1 MKGIVLNQTREMM
14 ASTVEATVEAVKE
27 VGKGIAGAASG
38 AIMEAFKE
46 TLTEGGENSM
56 TRYRVRYFPYTTMIN
71 IFGFRMILEC
81 ITDRQTDETR
91 ERGSDPNDIISLEC
105 KLDCRGQIIISV
117 GVGVLAGALI
127 LAVGRWG
134 LRYMVVDKL

>member
-1 MKGIVLNQTREMM
+1 M
-14 ASTVEATVEAVKE
+14 
-27 VGKGIAGAASG
+27 
-38 AIMEAFKE
+38 
-46 TLTEGGENSM
+46 
-56 TRYRVRYFPYTTMIN
+56 
-71 IFGFRMILEC
+71 EC

-91 ERGSDPNDIISLEC
+91 ERGYGSNDIISLEC

-134 LRYMVVDKL
+134 LRYMVVDNSYMKNRFYCLFGSVQKFASY

>member
-1 MKGIVLNQTREMM
+1 MCKIVSIYHND
-14 ASTVEATVEAVKE
+14 
-27 VGKGIAGAASG
+27 
-38 AIMEAFKE
+38 F
-46 TLTEGGENSM
+46 
-56 TRYRVRYFPYTTMIN
+56 N
-71 IFGFRMILEC
+71 IVGFRMILEC

-91 ERGSDPNDIISLEC
+91 ERGSGPNDIISLEC

-134 LRYMVVDKL
+134 LRYMVVGNLHIRWRIICIPIL